1 MLRPGTE
8 PEHGTRKMHLGLL
21 GWGARHKAAFPKC
34 QLPSEP
40 EQLCFC
46 KAGWGGLRGK
56 NRPSCHSAQLGPL
69 SVGPAQPSPH
79 PGTGAVGERTPG
91 TGPSAR
97 ERGSEQAAL
106 YFVKTKST
114 TELSS
119 QAGPAGKAGGPL
131 FPSPCWGPPSPPQ
144 PPPQEPWGAPAATPA
159 GMGGRGRP
167 AWAQALVS
175 QGSPPTTLTPFLPR
189 INWNTNQRETLSSV

>member
-1 MLRPGTE
+1 MSPGSLRPGSK
-8 PEHGTRKMHLGLL
+8 PEHCARKMHLGLPRR
-21 GWGARHKAAFPKC
+21 GA
-34 QLPSEP
+34 
-40 EQLCFC
+40 
-46 KAGWGGLRGK
+46 LR
-56 NRPSCHSAQLGPL
+56 
-69 SVGPAQPSPH
+69 PAQQLFQSLSSPQSLSGPVPARLAGGGFRRRIDPPATQPSWGHRPWARPSPH
-79 PGTGAVGERTPG
+79 PGTGAAGERTPG

-159 GMGGRGRP
+159 GMGG
-167 AWAQALVS
+167 
-175 QGSPPTTLTPFLPR
+175 
-189 INWNTNQRETLSSV
+189 